1 MASPK
6 KYEATAKAL
15 MKWAESEL
23 EHVGRIAAIHDP
35 DLQYSYALS
44 TVNGMAHLKDALY
57 EIVNDPDYKEH
68 KSDLL
73 KLHASVIRVMKHLV
87 KTYKVDLDTIRAF
100 NTRKVLSDLSYLKSR
115 SAAAPKNKTRRNG
128 NAAKPEPKPAVPK
141 PVEPKPVE
149 PKPVVPKPAEPKPA
163 RKPAGKPAEPAPTD
177 AGPSSNPEFM

>member
-6 KYEATAKAL
+6 KYETTAKSL
-15 MKWAESEL
+15 MMWAESEL
-23 EHVGRIAAIHDP
+23 EHVGRIAAVHDP

-57 EIVNDPDYKEH
+57 EVVNDADYKEH

-100 NTRKVLSDLSYLKSR
+100 NTRKVLSDLSYLKSG
-115 SAAAPKNKTRRNG
+115 SAAPKNKTRRNG
-128 NAAKPEPKPAVPK
+128 NAAKPTEPKP
-141 PVEPKPVE
+141 
-149 PKPVVPKPAEPKPA
+149 EPKPA
-163 RKPAGKPAEPAPTD
+163 RKPAAKPKPTTTSAPAPTN
-177 AGPSSNPEFM
+177 AGPSTNPEFM